1 MQGMYCSPADKKMLS
16 IIIPTYNESEN
27 ILNLLESIRSRV
39 SLSTEVI
46 VVDDNSPDGTADL
59 VEQYARSIDGKEM
72 SVKIVKRDSK
82 QGLISAVIHGLR
94 YAEGKNIVVM
104 DADLS
109 HPSDLIPVMADEL
122 INDRYDIVV
131 ASRYVDGGATV
142 NWGIRRKIISR
153 VANLL
158 ARLMLGIDIK
168 DAVSG
173 FFACKRHVL
182 DGIEFDTRGYKML
195 LEILVKAR
203 GARVKEIPYIF
214 VNRSKG
220 KSKLD
225 SRVALEYLRSLW
237 ILYRYGRKRSKERR
251 RSILFLSRAARFY
264 TVGAI
269 GLGVNYVTSMLANMP
284 LADTRLA
291 TLIGIAVSITSN
303 FILNKA
309 WTFEDTDFELMHTLK
324 QYAYYASLSS
334 IGGAI
339 QFALVNILINIM
351 EYGMALPLAIA
362 VASAWNFL
370 SNKKWTFKDRL
381 WG

>member
-1 MQGMYCSPADKKMLS
+1 MQVMYCSPADKKMLS

-39 SLSTEVI
+39 TISTEVI

-59 VEQYARSIDGKEM
+59 VEQYARSIKGDGL
-72 SVKIVKRDSK
+72 SIKILRRGSK
-82 QGLISAVIHGLR
+82 QGLISAIVHGLR
-94 YAEGKNIVVM
+94 SAEGRNIVVM

-122 INDRYDIVV
+122 MNGYDIVV

-142 NWGIRRKIISR
+142 NWSIRRKIISR
-153 VANLL
+153 VANLM
-158 ARLMLGIDIK
+158 ARFMLGLDVK

-173 FFACKRHVL
+173 FFACKRHIL

-237 ILYRYGRKRSKERR
+237 ILYRYGRGRSRERR

-264 TVGAI
+264 TVGAV
-269 GLGVNYVTSMLANMP
+269 GLGVNYLTSMLANIL
-284 LADTRLA
+284 LADSRLA
-291 TLIGIAVSITSN
+291 TLTGIAVSITSN

-309 WTFEDTDFELMHTLK
+309 WTFEDTNFKLMHTLK

-339 QFALVNILINIM
+339 QFMLVNILINTM
-351 EYGMALPLAIA
+351 EYGIALPLAIA
-362 VASAWNFL
+362 VASLWNFL